1 VKLTKAEVE
10 GSPDFLEHLP
20 VSRQME
26 AHLYDYY
33 GWDPAWGSSYFG
45 VGAIATPFSL
55 PPLVGGVPPDEA
67 AAAAPPDEAGSHLR
81 STTEVIGYHVHA
93 TDGEI
98 GHVENFVF
106 NHAKWDIRYFGVD
119 TRNWWPGEHVLISPY
134 AVREIDWAGRHVELN
149 ITRAQVKASP
159 PWDSVAMVDHAYEEQ
174 LRSHYD
180 WPGYWYYRE

>member
-55 PPLVGGVPPDEA
+55 PPLVVASRRMRPPPQLVRTRRIRIYG
-67 AAAAPPDEAGSHLR
+67 APPRL
-81 STTEVIGYHVHA
+81 
-93 TDGEI
+93 
-98 GHVENFVF
+98 
-106 NHAKWDIRYFGVD
+106 
-119 TRNWWPGEHVLISPY
+119 
-134 AVREIDWAGRHVELN
+134 
-149 ITRAQVKASP
+149 
-159 PWDSVAMVDHAYEEQ
+159 
-174 LRSHYD
+174 
-180 WPGYWYYRE
+180 

>member
-1 VKLTKAEVE
+1 VIKFPRVIFSHARMKSFATHQVKKNVLL
-10 GSPDFLEHLP
+10 F
-20 VSRQME
+20 MNC
-26 AHLYDYY
+26 
-33 GWDPAWGSSYFG
+33 F
-45 VGAIATPFSL
+45 I
-55 PPLVGGVPPDEA
+55 
-67 AAAAPPDEAGSHLR
+67 R

-106 NHAKWDIRYFGVD
+106 DHANWDIRYFGVD

-134 AVREIDWAGRHVELN
+134 AIREIDWADRHVELD

-159 PWDSVAMVDHAYEEQ
+159 PWDSVAMVDHAYEKQ
-174 LRSHYD
+174 LHSHYD